1 MRKKTIKYSFLF
13 FGLGILLLI
22 FFAVDIFLGS
32 VVLPFTDVWAAL
44 TGNGNV
50 PENIEKIIF
59 NFRLPKAE
67 VALLAGIALSVSG
80 LQMQTVFRNPLADP
94 YVLGI
99 SSGSSFGVALFI
111 LGTGFW
117 SFSSALWV
125 QNLGMALAGWIGAF
139 VMLAI
144 IMTASLRLRDTMS
157 MLVLGIMVGGVVS
170 AIVGVMQYFSE
181 ATALKTYVLWTM
193 GSFSAVP
200 TEQLAMMFPAIL
212 LGLLLAFLTMKWLDA
227 LMLGDEYA
235 CTMGLN
241 VRKARTVLIISSGFL
256 AGTITAFCGPIGFI
270 GIAVPHLTRMLF
282 QTASHRILLPATVLL
297 GGVVMLFSD
306 IVSQLPGTHS
316 VLPINTITALLGIPV
331 IILIIFRNQRGF

>member
-13 FGLGILLLI
+13 FGLGILLLL
-22 FFAVDIFLGS
+22 FFAADIFLGS

-44 TGNGNV
+44 TGNVGV
-50 PENIEKIIF
+50 PESIEKIVF
-59 NFRLPKAE
+59 NFRIPKAE

-80 LQMQTVFRNPLADP
+80 LQMQTIFRNPLADP

-99 SSGSSFGVALFI
+99 SSGSSFGVALFV

-117 SFSSALWV
+117 SFSSVLWV

-200 TEQLAMMFPAIL
+200 AAQLAMMLPAIL

-235 CTMGLN
+235 RTMGLN
-241 VRKARTVLIISSGFL
+241 VRRARTVLIISSGFL

-270 GIAVPHLTRMLF
+270 GIAVPHMARMLF
-282 QTASHRILLPATVLL
+282 QTASHRILMPATVLL

-306 IVSQLPGTHS
+306 IVSQLPGTQS